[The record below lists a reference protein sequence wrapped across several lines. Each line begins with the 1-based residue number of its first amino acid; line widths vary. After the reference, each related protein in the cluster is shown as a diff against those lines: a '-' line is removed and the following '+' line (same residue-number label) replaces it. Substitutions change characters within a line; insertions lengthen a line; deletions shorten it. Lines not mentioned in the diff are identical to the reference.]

1 MKSAKFVVLYGVFIW
16 LITFAVSV
24 IIFPIRQTD
33 RPLFESIMPVVLTL
47 SVMLFAFLHFKR
59 VESQFAREGLLIGI
73 TWFLVSFAIDQMMF
87 NFGPMKMAFIDYIK
101 DIGLTYLIIP
111 IITAGS
117 GFVVQSKTGDPVM

>member
-1 MKSAKFVVLYGVFIW
+1 MKSVKFVLLSGVFIW
-16 LITFAVSV
+16 LITFLVSV
-24 IIFPIRQTD
+24 VIFPLRHTD

-47 SVMLFAFLHFKR
+47 SVMLFAFVYFKR
-59 VESQFAREGLLIGI
+59 VESDFAREGILVGI
-73 TWFLVSFAIDQMMF
+73 VWFLVSFAIDQLMF

-117 GFVVQSKTGDPVM
+117 RFVVQSKTGDPVV